1 NISAETIPPR
11 DMNFVK
17 AKNMDGSYNISLDF
31 SYGMNDHFA
40 ISGDWGGG
48 LIFNDADM
56 KNYTAAEVLCS
67 APLKGGSLEINAD
80 EKLIGKA
87 DILPTSCPEG
97 FVTYKIPLEPV
108 SSVMSLRIAL
118 NGQLGVYSLKFM

>member
-1 NISAETIPPR
+1 MT
-11 DMNFVK
+11 FVK
-17 AKNMDGSYNISLDF
+17 AKNMDGCYNVSLDF

-48 LIFNDADM
+48 LIFSGADM
-56 KNYTAAEVLCS
+56 KNYTTAEVLCS
-67 APLKGGSLEINAD
+67 APCKGGSLEINAD

-97 FVTYKIPLEPV
+97 FTVYKIPLEPV
-108 SSVMSLRIAL
+108 SGVMCLRIAL